1 MSAKSATV
9 PGERENPMEYLTLI
23 RDLIRTR
30 PVSADVEAVNRA
42 SETMFDFLR
51 QKGLFC
57 TRESLNGRTVVYAS
71 VQEEKTPELLLN
83 AHLDVVPPSEDGQF
97 EPVIRDGW
105 ITGRGA
111 GDCIGNAVCIAKAL
125 CGLDKHVSAGAVF
138 STDEETGGKTSRYMV
153 EQGYGARK
161 MICVMDHW
169 DNDQITYAQKGTLGL
184 QITAHGKGGHSSTP
198 WLADNPVDK
207 LIEGYMRLKK
217 LWHNPTAEE
226 SWKKS
231 MAATVLQ
238 GSPVVNQIPESAS
251 MRLHFRLVREEE
263 RQEIIDLVKK
273 VTGLEVTVTGGGAL
287 RWRWT
292 AINRN
297 CSSLLRSSESTPGK
311 RRGLPGCTGPPM
323 PAGSCLAM
331 FPLPCSGSN
340 TRDCMPEGSGQ
351 RSHPLKRMLAF

>member
-273 VTGLEVTVTGGGAL
+273 VTGLEVTVTGGAPSGGAGQ
-287 RWRWT
+287 RSTGT
-292 AINRN
+292 AAPCFDHRKAHRESGGV
-297 CSSLLRSSESTPGK
+297 CPDARGHRCLLV
-311 RRGLPGCTGPPM
+311 
-323 PAGSCLAM
+323 PA
-331 FPLPCSGSN
+331 LPCSHCHV
-340 TRDCMPEGSGQ
+340 RDRIRGTACQ
-351 RSHPLKRMLAF
+351 RGAGKDLIL